1 MLLLYFLMTHQRS
14 VNFIRVAHDWEID
27 LFTLFFNMLY
37 SLRLRPVERGGG
49 GGGVV
54 KTCYVGSLSRGSF
67 TVRSFYNVLI
77 PHDSTPFL
85 GSI

>member
-1 MLLLYFLMTHQRS
+1 MFETCRK
-14 VNFIRVAHDWEID
+14 VG
-27 LFTLFFNMLY
+27 
-37 SLRLRPVERGGG
+37 GGG

-67 TVRSFYNVLI
+67 TIRSFYNVLI